1 MRDSEWFVYGEK
13 KMNEASNLSQATLAG
28 GCFWC
33 TEAVFLRLKGV
44 KSVESGYSGG
54 KAEAATYEQ
63 VSTGRTGHAEVI
75 QITFDPT
82 IISFRDLL
90 EIFFA
95 THDPTTL
102 NRQGNDVGTQ
112 YRSAIFYHDENQKV
126 IAKELIE
133 ELDRSGKFSKPIV
146 TTLELYTAFYKAEDY
161 HQNFFERNPN
171 QVYARVVIPPKLK
184 KLDKEF
190 MDKLKTLYQ

>member
-1 MRDSEWFVYGEK
+1 MKNDTQTQEEP
-13 KMNEASNLSQATLAG
+13 ELAQATLAG

-33 TEAVFLRLKGV
+33 TEAVFLRLNGV
-44 KSVESGYSGG
+44 HKVESGYSGG
-54 KAEAATYEQ
+54 QAETATYEE

-82 IISFRDLL
+82 VITFRELL

-112 YRSAIFYHDENQKV
+112 YRSAIFYHDEKQKK
-126 IAKELIE
+126 IAEELIRDLE
-133 ELDRSGKFSKPIV
+133 NSGKFSRPIV
-146 TTLELYTAFYKAEDY
+146 TTLEPFTAFHKAEEY

-171 QVYARVVIPPKLK
+171 QFYARAIIPPKLS
-184 KLDKEF
+184 KLEKGFLE
-190 MDKLKTLYQ
+190 KLKDTYQ

>member
-1 MRDSEWFVYGEK
+1 MKSDTRTQEE
-13 KMNEASNLSQATLAG
+13 NELAQATLAG

-44 KSVESGYSGG
+44 HKVESGYSGG
-54 KAEAATYEQ
+54 QAETATYKQ
-63 VSTGRTGHAEVI
+63 VSTGQTGHAEVI
-75 QITFDPT
+75 QITFNPS
-82 IISFRDLL
+82 IITFRELL

-112 YRSAIFYHDENQKV
+112 YRSAIFYHDERQKTV
-126 IAKELIE
+126 AEELIQKLE
-133 ELDRSGKFSKPIV
+133 KSGKFSKPIV
-146 TTLELYTAFYKAEDY
+146 TTLEPFTAFYKAEEY

-171 QVYARVVIPPKLK
+171 QFYAKTVIPPKLL
-184 KLDKEF
+184 KLEKGFLE
-190 MDKLKTLYQ
+190 KLRDTSQ